1 MCRQLICRH
10 AKRRQ
15 LTCLRLALLCAFAL
29 PALVPSGVAAT
40 NAAPPPNTFVSLV
53 PACACG
59 HHTELDL
66 FSLTS
71 GREIRELTSLPH
83 VARANQ
89 VALAPA
95 TVGGRLFLTV
105 SQGARCD
112 EPKHEIFMECPRWL
126 PGSCRSAVETLS
138 PGQKHFVT
146 AFTVPGSDE
155 IADVVP
161 DPAGNEVALTMTA
174 CVSIHGSTGLFI
186 RGLRSGHLHTV
197 SSSGN
202 RCDAYGPTA
211 WNSAGNELAFV
222 LSRAGGKPMPMAGG
236 MGCPEGRV
244 HLALAST
251 NQSSRQPLKLIDP
264 DRGCVFGTVAFDGRG
279 VVATEGCNR
288 DSPPNE
294 GGGHL
299 GQAML
304 VQYAADGRVLTRKPL
319 KPGLSGSELAPLHD
333 GTLLVTQHQ
342 PASSGYAPRDWVW
355 EFDGY
360 RLRRV
365 ASYRAQDAGQILA
378 IPW

>member
-1 MCRQLICRH
+1 MRSRLVLLS
-10 AKRRQ
+10 A
-15 LTCLRLALLCAFAL
+15 LALL
-29 PALVPSGVAAT
+29 ALVPSGAAAT
-40 NAAPPPNTFVSLV
+40 HAATHAAPPPNAFVSLV

-71 GREIRELTSLPH
+71 GRKLRELTSLPH
-83 VARANQ
+83 LALANR

-95 TVGGRLFLTV
+95 TIGGRLFLTV
-105 SQGARCD
+105 AQAARCD
-112 EPKHEIFMECPRWL
+112 ESKHEIFMECPRWR
-126 PGSCRSAVETLS
+126 PGSCRNAVETLS
-138 PGQKHFVT
+138 PGQSHFVT
-146 AFTVPGSDE
+146 AFTVPGSDG

-174 CVSIHGSTGLFI
+174 CVSIRGSTGLFI

-202 RCDAYGPTA
+202 RCDGYGPTA

-222 LSRAGGKPMPMAGG
+222 LSRAGGKPIPMAGG
-236 MGCPEGRV
+236 MGCPQGRV
-244 HLALAST
+244 YLALASAS
-251 NQSSRQPLKLIDP
+251 QSSKQPLQLIDP
-264 DRGCVFGTVAFDGRG
+264 DRGCVFGAVAFDRRG
-279 VVATEGCNR
+279 IVATEGCNR

-304 VQYAADGRVLTRKPL
+304 VQYAADGHMLIRKPL
-319 KPGLSGSELAPLHD
+319 KPGLNGSELASLHD
-333 GTLLVTQHQ
+333 GAVLVTQHQ

-355 EFDGY
+355 EFNGY
-360 RLRRV
+360 RLRKV
-365 ASYRAQDAGQILA
+365 ASYRAQDAVQILA